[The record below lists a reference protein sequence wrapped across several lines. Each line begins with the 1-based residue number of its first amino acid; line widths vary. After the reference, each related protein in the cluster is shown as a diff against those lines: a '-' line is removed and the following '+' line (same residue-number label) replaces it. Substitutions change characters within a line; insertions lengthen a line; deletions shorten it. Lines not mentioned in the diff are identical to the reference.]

1 MYDGMERGSRIE
13 SAKEFVQE
21 FDLYCFLHPPR
32 RKKRAVKR
40 PGQTKCTN
48 RPDQEELRY
57 IYLTEGKTAKEIAE
71 KYDVS
76 VPTVRR
82 WLKIYGIRRE
92 KK

>member
-13 SAKEFVQE
+13 SAEEFVQE
-21 FDLYCFLHPPR
+21 FDLYRFLHPPR
-32 RKKRAVKR
+32 RRKRAMKR
-40 PGQTKCTN
+40 PGHAGGTN
-48 RPDQEELRY
+48 RPGPDELRC

-76 VPTVRR
+76 VPTVKR